1 MRMKKFEDWKWY
13 AALAAIGSLLFLPYL
28 FSPDV
33 LLASDQM
40 GSMMWKF
47 YFDTLRDFR
56 IPLWYPY
63 GLGGMPT
70 FDAMWGDASY
80 PPFILMGLLFPVERL
95 VSHMFFLHTLIA
107 GFTAFFLARRFF
119 SLSALA
125 SLALGT
131 AYMLNTNFLSHV
143 YPGHTG
149 KFYIMA
155 WLPLSVYFLLRSLE
169 NRPRWFHLVG
179 LSLTVC
185 LFLLTSHLQFTYFV
199 LMGYFLYWAYKV
211 WGWIRAA
218 EWRNLALGAGRFWL
232 PILLGIGLAFPIFYP
247 PTQYNKGFSVRGEG
261 ERTTYEHAISWSL
274 NPEEM
279 VAMLTVPEF
288 TGLHEYYWGRNPFK
302 LNSEY
307 VGMGLLFL
315 AAFGVSVFRTRWMW
329 FWLGVGGLAVI
340 YALAG
345 HTPIFRLFYEFIP
358 GIRNFRA
365 AGMMIFWLVMAL
377 FLIAAETL
385 RLLDREWKAFPQE
398 RKGRVARRL
407 LVIGLGAAG
416 LLLLASFAGEAVY
429 SAYNAVMD
437 QTRFKMA
444 QQAAAVKPFQ
454 GGALRAALLLA
465 LLVLA
470 LWKWGL
476 QADTRWRFLL
486 SLFAIAAVDLL
497 LVGSKFVRKY
507 PVEEFVAHEPAVDFL
522 KADTG
527 EFRVFGISGSIRN
540 TGLFPANGVELIY
553 GFTDHENRYFR
564 AYRGEPYHESP
575 NLFNGLAQNPDGT
588 VSGSTFLD
596 LLNVRYLAFRS
607 PEAPGLQLI
616 RNRDP
621 LPRAWFVDDWEVVE
635 DGAVLDRMKD
645 PGFRPRR
652 KALLTEEQAAVV
664 PPPPGPAPDP
674 AAPAAAPAPDSAL
687 AAADSALAGS
697 GMDAATAAGPEVR
710 AEVAAISETFRS
722 PNRIRYDVKAPRE
735 GLLVLSEIWFPHW
748 KATVDGEEKPVLRTN
763 YIFRSVH
770 LPAGEHKVEF
780 HYDSPWISLGLKVSL
795 ASMAALALV
804 AFAFARLDRGGA
816 GSGSAR
822 DDAKAQDNGLKN
834 PA

>member
-13 AALAAIGSLLFLPYL
+13 AALAAVGSLLFLPYL

-47 YFDTLRDFR
+47 YFDTLRNLQ
-56 IPLWYPY
+56 IPLWNPY

-80 PPFILMGLLFPVERL
+80 PPFILMGLLFPAERL

-155 WLPLSVYFLLRSLE
+155 WLPLSVFFLLKSLE
-169 NRPRWFHLVG
+169 NRSRWFHLVG
-179 LSLTVC
+179 LALTVC
-185 LFLLTSHLQFTYFV
+185 LFLLTSHIQFTYFV
-199 LMGYFLYWAYKV
+199 LMGYFLYWAYKG
-211 WGWIRAA
+211 WGWIRAR
-218 EWRNLALGAGRFWL
+218 EWRNLALGAGKFWL

-261 ERTTYEHAISWSL
+261 ERTSYEHAISWSL

-288 TGLHEYYWGRNPFK
+288 TGLHEYYWGRNAFK

-329 FWLGVGGLAVI
+329 FWLGVGGLAIV

-345 HTPIFRLFYEFIP
+345 HTPLFRLFYEFIP
-358 GIRNFRA
+358 GIKNFRA

-377 FLIAAETL
+377 FLVAAETL
-385 RLLDREWKAFPQE
+385 RLLDKEWKAFPQE
-398 RKGRVARRL
+398 RKDRVGKRL
-407 LVIGLGAAG
+407 LIIGLGAAG
-416 LLLLASFAGEAVY
+416 LLLLSSFAGETVY
-429 SAYNAVMD
+429 SMYNAVMD

-486 SLFAIAAVDLL
+486 SLFAIGAVDLL

-507 PVEEFVAHEPAVDFL
+507 PVEEFVAHEPAVDYL

-527 EFRVFGISGSIRN
+527 DFRVFGVSGTIRN

-564 AYRGEPYHESP
+564 AYRGEPYNESP
-575 NLFNGLAQNPDGT
+575 NLFRGLTQNPDGT
-588 VSGSTFLD
+588 VSGSVFLD

-607 PEAPGLQLI
+607 PETPGLQLI
-616 RNRDP
+616 RNRNP

-635 DGAVLDRMKD
+635 DDAVLDRMKD

-652 KALLTEEQAAVV
+652 EALLTAEQREVA
-664 PPPPGPAPDP
+664 PQPPAP
-674 AAPAAAPAPDSAL
+674 APEPVAPAPDSAL
-687 AAADSALAGS
+687 ASADSASADS
-697 GMDAATAAGPEVR
+697 GTAAAAPAPVDGADAR
-710 AEVAAISETFRS
+710 ADITETFRS
-722 PNRIRYDVKAPRE
+722 PNRIRYDVKAPKE
-735 GLLVLSEIWFPHW
+735 GLLVLSETWFPHW
-748 KATVDGEEKPVLRTN
+748 KVKVDGEEKPVLRTN

-770 LPAGEHKVEF
+770 LPAGGHQVEF
-780 HYDSPWISLGLKVSL
+780 HYDSPWIGLGLKVSL

-804 AFAFARLDRGGA
+804 AFAFARLDRGEA
-816 GSGSAR
+816 GPGSAR
-822 DDAKAQDNGLKN
+822 NEAQAQGDGLKK